1 MPPPVGP
8 NQATEDQAPERQTFS
23 LKPFIDGGGT
33 FASLSVEGWVE
44 RWQDQ
49 LTLEF
54 QLTSDERCEQQAILW
69 PAQSDPPQRRD
80 GLWQHT
86 CLEWFVARSG
96 DETYW
101 EYNLCPNGDW
111 NVYALEG
118 YRQGLTPDPHYS
130 ALPMARSG
138 GGGITCFKVAAP
150 LPEALQAAGALQLE
164 LAVTAVVEQRSGAL
178 SYWALD
184 HGSVEADFHRR
195 EGFLLR
201 I

>member
-1 MPPPVGP
+1 MVPSS
-8 NQATEDQAPERQTFS
+8 NQPTGNQPPERQTFS
-23 LKPFIDGGGT
+23 LQPFIDGET
-33 FASLSVEGWVE
+33 SVASLSVEGWVE

-69 PAQSDPPQRRD
+69 PAQSDTPQRRD

-86 CLEWFVARSG
+86 CLEWFVGRSG

-138 GGGITCFKVAAP
+138 GGGITCFKVTAP
-150 LPEALQAAGALQLE
+150 LPEALQAAGALELE
-164 LAVTAVVEQRSGAL
+164 LAVTAVVEQGSGVL